1 MTHSTKH
8 ILILAAVLAATSFV
22 YAKLPT
28 AYFCAYDDFLEV
40 HRAAFED
47 TREPSRVFTTTHF
60 ESYKYRPLNR
70 GLNLLTY
77 WFRDGEASNFRTRN
91 VLCHLLNVVLIYALA
106 WLLFHNRLVGG
117 TAALLFGVH
126 PLANHAVVGAVMTN
140 SAAHSLLL
148 LSLVL
153 FIVSTRKQTLIRYLL
168 LVLALLCGWLSL
180 LTYEAAIVAY
190 PLLFAYLGIQF
201 FAMRRW
207 PVSRAYTIVLTLGCL
222 AFSGLY
228 YLIHTWYVPYSAKK
242 AVPSLAIMVK
252 STAMYA
258 AGLLLP
264 VDPVMA
270 NTWFGTP
277 LPSDIDVSL
286 GSPLIRS
293 VAVASVAIAIA
304 LIWFVVKFRRDR
316 LVSHEWPAQLFVAVC
331 GIGVIAPLII
341 FTDKPSE
348 TYMYLLV
355 AFAALLFASILV
367 QLLGPR
373 ASQRGRIIFAVIVG
387 ALAISYGTATWV
399 RNGRVARCGETAKEI
414 VTSLQQERFKSGVWF
429 VWLAPAPGEPGS
441 HRYGMYGWRGVDT
454 IGYTA
459 VEPAVQLVN
468 GNESLKARVAT
479 PEALAAGC
487 RNPWDACYVVHDD
500 GRVDAIGP
508 RR

>member
-1 MTHSTKH
+1 MKH
-8 ILILAAVLAATSFV
+8 ILILVAVLAATSFV

-47 TREPSRVFTTTHF
+47 TKEPAHVFTTTHF

-91 VLCHLLNVVLIYALA
+91 VLFHLLNVILIYALA
-106 WLLFHNRLVGG
+106 WLLFHNRLVAG

-140 SAAHSLLL
+140 SAAHSMLL
-148 LSLVL
+148 LSILL
-153 FIVSTRKQTLIRYLL
+153 FIISTRMQSFTRYLL

-180 LTYEAAIVAY
+180 LTYEAAIVTY

-201 FAMRRW
+201 LATRRW
-207 PVSRAYTIVLTLGCL
+207 PMSKVYTIVLTLGCL
-222 AFSGLY
+222 GFSGLY

-258 AGLLLP
+258 VGLLLP

-286 GSPLIRS
+286 GSPLIRALT
-293 VAVASVAIAIA
+293 VAGLAVVTA
-304 LIWFVVKFRRDR
+304 LVWLVVKYRRDR
-316 LVSHEWPAQLFVAVC
+316 LVSHEWPAQLFVAVS

-373 ASQRGRIIFAVIVG
+373 ASKRGRIIFAVIVG

-399 RNGRVARCGETAKEI
+399 RNGRVARCGETASTI
-414 VTSLQQERFKSGVWF
+414 VNALQQDRFKNGFWSI
-429 VWLAPAPGEPGS
+429 WLAPARGEPGS

-459 VEPAVQLVN
+459 VESAVQLVN
-468 GNESLKARVAT
+468 GNESLRAQIST
-479 PEALAAGC
+479 PEELESGC
-487 RNPWDACYVVHDD
+487 RNSWDACYVVHDN
-500 GRVDAIGP
+500 GKVDEV

>member
-1 MTHSTKH
+1 MKH
-8 ILILAAVLAATSFV
+8 ILILAAVLAVTSFV

-91 VLCHLLNVVLIYALA
+91 VLFHLLNVVLIYALA
-106 WLLFHNRLVGG
+106 LLLFQNRLVAGA
-117 TAALLFGVH
+117 AALLFGVH

-148 LSLVL
+148 LSILL
-153 FIVSTRKQTLIRYLL
+153 FIISTRKQNLIRYLL

-201 FAMRRW
+201 FATRRW
-207 PVSRAYTIVLTLGCL
+207 PVSWAYTIVLTLGCL
-222 AFSGLY
+222 VFSGLY
-228 YLIHTWYVPYSAKK
+228 YLIHSWYVPYSAKK

-270 NTWFGTP
+270 NAWFGTP
-277 LPSDIDVSL
+277 LPSDIEVSL
-286 GSPLIRS
+286 GSPLIRVLTVTGMLV
-293 VAVASVAIAIA
+293 VAA
-304 LIWFVVKFRRDR
+304 LIWLVVKYRRDR
-316 LVSHEWPAQLFVAVC
+316 LMSHEWPAQLFVAVC

-373 ASQRGRIIFAVIVG
+373 ASRRGQIIFGVIVG
-387 ALAISYGTATWV
+387 ALAVSYGTATWV
-399 RNGRVARCGETAKEI
+399 RNGRVALCGETSGAI
-414 VTSLQQERFKSGVWF
+414 VNALQQDRFKNGFWYIS
-429 VWLAPAPGEPGS
+429 LAPARGEPGS

-459 VEPAVQLVN
+459 VESAVQLVN
-468 GNESLKARVAT
+468 GNESLRARVLT
-479 PEALAAGC
+479 PDALEANC
-487 RNPWDACYVVHDD
+487 RNAWDACYIVHDD
-500 GRVDAIGP
+500 GKLDELTRGK
-508 RR
+508 

>member
-1 MTHSTKH
+1 MTQTTKH

-91 VLCHLLNVVLIYALA
+91 VLFHLLNVILIYALA
-106 WLLFHNRLVGG
+106 WLLFHNRLVAG

-148 LSLVL
+148 LSLLL
-153 FIVSTRKQTLIRYLL
+153 FIISTRRQTFDRYLL

-180 LTYEAAIVAY
+180 LTYEAAVVTY

-201 FAMRRW
+201 LATRRW
-207 PVSRAYTIVLTLGCL
+207 PVSWAYTIVLTLGSL

-228 YLIHTWYVPYSAKK
+228 YLIHSWYVPYSAKK

-258 AGLLLP
+258 VGLLLP

-286 GSPLIRS
+286 GSPLIRVMMVAGLVV
-293 VAVASVAIAIA
+293 VAVLVW
-304 LIWFVVKFRRDR
+304 LIVKFRRDR
-316 LVSHEWPAQLFVAVC
+316 LVSHDWPAQLFIAVC

-373 ASQRGRIIFAVIVG
+373 ASQRGRIIFTVIVG
-387 ALAISYGTATWV
+387 ALAISYGAATVV
-399 RNGRVARCGETAKEI
+399 RNSRVARCGETAKAI
-414 VTSLQQERFKSGVWF
+414 VSSLQQDRFKNGVWF
-429 VWLAPAPGEPGS
+429 LWLAPARGEPGS

-459 VEPAVQLVN
+459 VESAVQLVN
-468 GNESLKARVAT
+468 RNESLKARVMT
-479 PEALAAGC
+479 PDELQT
-487 RNPWDACYVVHDD
+487 ACGVPRGACFIVHES
-500 GRVDAIGP
+500 GRVEEVK
-508 RR
+508 

>member
-1 MTHSTKH
+1 MKH
-8 ILILAAVLAATSFV
+8 ILILVAVLAATSFV

-60 ESYKYRPLNR
+60 ESYKYRPLYR

-91 VLCHLLNVVLIYALA
+91 VLFHLLNVVLIYALA
-106 WLLFHNRLVGG
+106 WLLFNNRLVAA

-148 LSLVL
+148 LSILS
-153 FIVSTRKQTLIRYLL
+153 FIISTRRKTLTSYLL

-180 LTYEAAIVAY
+180 LTYEAAIVIY
-190 PLLFAYLGIQF
+190 PLLFSYLGIQF
-201 FAMRRW
+201 LATRQW
-207 PVSRAYTIVLTLGCL
+207 PVSRVYTIFLTLGCL
-222 AFSGLY
+222 FFAGLY

-242 AVPSLAIMVK
+242 AVPSLGIMVK

-264 VDPVMA
+264 IDPVMA

-286 GSPLIRS
+286 GSPLIR
-293 VAVASVAIAIA
+293 VLTVVG
-304 LIWFVVKFRRDR
+304 LVVVGVVVWLVVKYRRDR
-316 LVSHEWPAQLFVAVC
+316 LVSHEWPAQLFVVVS
-331 GIGVIAPLII
+331 GIAVIAPLII

-355 AFAALLFASILV
+355 AFAALLFSSILV

-373 ASQRGRIIFAVIVG
+373 ASRRGRIIFVVIVG
-387 ALAISYGTATWV
+387 ALTVSYGAATWV
-399 RNGRVARCGETAKEI
+399 RNSRVERCGETAKEI
-414 VTSLQQERFKSGVWF
+414 VSSLQQPRFKKGVWF
-429 VWLAPAPGEPGS
+429 IWLAPAPGEPGS

-459 VEPAVQLVN
+459 VESAVQLVN
-468 GNESLKARVAT
+468 GNESLRARVMT
-479 PEALAAGC
+479 PKELEA
-487 RNPWDACYVVHDD
+487 ACGVPQGTCFIVHEN
-500 GRVDAIGP
+500 GKVDEVK
-508 RR
+508 